1 MDMKT
6 LLEHMQAHHCR
17 CDQLYADG
25 ENFLLDEQIEEGL
38 ESIKSFLNEM
48 ERHFQMEE
56 TVLFPT
62 FEEISGMR
70 QGPTQVMR
78 MEHQQ
83 MRNLLARMSE
93 ALSNRDRDEILE
105 VGETMMILMQQH
117 NVKEEGILYP
127 MADQLLA
134 SYREELIERMDAVAI
149 PA

>member
-1 MDMKT
+1 
-6 LLEHMQAHHCR
+6 
-17 CDQLYADG
+17 
-25 ENFLLDEQIEEGL
+25 
-38 ESIKSFLNEM
+38 M

-70 QGPTQVMR
+70 QGPTKVMR

-93 ALSNRDRDEILE
+93 ALSSRDREEIME

-127 MADQLLA
+127 MADQHLA
-134 SYREELIERMDAVAI
+134 SYREELIKRMDAVAI

>member
-1 MDMKT
+1 MKT
-6 LLEHMQAHHCR
+6 LLEHMQAHHGR

-93 ALSNRDRDEILE
+93 AVSSGDREEILE

-117 NVKEEGILYP
+117 NVKEKGILYP
-127 MADQLLA
+127 MADQHLA

>member
-1 MDMKT
+1 MKT
-6 LLEHMQAHHCR
+6 LLEHMQAHHDR
-17 CDQLYADG
+17 YDQLYADG
-25 ENFLLDEQIEEGL
+25 ENFLLDEKIEEGL
-38 ESIKSFLNEM
+38 ASIKSFMNEM
-48 ERHFQMEE
+48 DRHFQMEE

-93 ALSNRDRDEILE
+93 AVSSGNREEILE
-105 VGETMMILMQQH
+105 VGETMMILIQQH

-127 MADQLLA
+127 MADQHLA

>member
-6 LLEHMQAHHCR
+6 LLEHMQAHHGR

-62 FEEISGMR
+62 FEKISGML
-70 QGPTQVMR
+70 QGPTHDDTNGTSADAKPSGKDVR
-78 MEHQQ
+78 
-83 MRNLLARMSE
+83 
-93 ALSNRDRDEILE
+93 
-105 VGETMMILMQQH
+105 
-117 NVKEEGILYP
+117 GIIKRRP
-127 MADQLLA
+127 GGNPG
-134 SYREELIERMDAVAI
+134 SR
-149 PA
+149 

>member
-1 MDMKT
+1 M
-6 LLEHMQAHHCR
+6 
-17 CDQLYADG
+17 
-25 ENFLLDEQIEEGL
+25 LDEQIEEGL

-56 TVLFPT
+56 NVLFPT

-70 QGPTQVMR
+70 QSPTQLMR

-93 ALSNRDRDEILE
+93 AVSNEDPEKILE
-105 VGETMMILMQQH
+105 VGETMMVLMQQH
-117 NVKEEGILYP
+117 NLKEEGILYP
-127 MADQLLA
+127 MADQHLA
-134 SYREELIERMDAVAI
+134 FYREEPIEHMDAVAI

>member
-1 MDMKT
+1 MKT
-6 LLEHMQAHHCR
+6 LLEHMQAHHGR

-25 ENFLLDEQIEEGL
+25 EKFLLDEKIEEGL

-93 ALSNRDRDEILE
+93 ALSNGDGKEILE
-105 VGETMMILMQQH
+105 VGETMMILVQKH
-117 NVKEEGILYP
+117 NVKEEGIIYP
-127 MADQLLA
+127 MADQHLV

>member
-1 MDMKT
+1 
-6 LLEHMQAHHCR
+6 
-17 CDQLYADG
+17 
-25 ENFLLDEQIEEGL
+25 
-38 ESIKSFLNEM
+38 M

-93 ALSNRDRDEILE
+93 AVSSENQEEILE

-127 MADQLLA
+127 MADQHLA

>member
-1 MDMKT
+1 
-6 LLEHMQAHHCR
+6 
-17 CDQLYADG
+17 
-25 ENFLLDEQIEEGL
+25 
-38 ESIKSFLNEM
+38 M

-62 FEEISGMR
+62 FVEISGML

-93 ALSNRDRDEILE
+93 AVSNGDPEEILE

-117 NVKEEGILYP
+117 NVKEEGIFYP
-127 MADQLLA
+127 MADQHLA
-134 SYREELIERMDAVAI
+134 SYQEELIERMDAVAI

>member
-1 MDMKT
+1 MKT
-6 LLEHMQAHHCR
+6 LLGHMQAHHGR

-56 TVLFPT
+56 TMLFPT

-83 MRNLLARMSE
+83 MRNLLARISE
-93 ALSNRDRDEILE
+93 ALSNGNR
-105 VGETMMILMQQH
+105 
-117 NVKEEGILYP
+117 
-127 MADQLLA
+127 
-134 SYREELIERMDAVAI
+134 
-149 PA
+149 